1 MRVPTVVAA
10 AVLAVGF
17 GWVSGVM
24 LYVEPGMGFLSPVDF
39 FDAGKVAAGY
49 ASFAWSVSSV
59 IYMLFLPAAW
69 VISTSSSNLYVRW
82 SGAAAGLLF
91 FVVGAI
97 DRVGVQLPGLLASD
111 EVVVAAVAATLP
123 VRFALLKSAVLA
135 LGVLA
140 WGTTRPSFV
149 GGVGNRAWRG
159 LGWMMLLASIGFLF
173 AFIPVPLAFFV
184 WGIMLTL
191 LSMRTFFASPTVETA
206 SQ

>member
-10 AVLAVGF
+10 GVLAVGF

-24 LYVEPGMGFLSPVDF
+24 LYVEPGMGFSSPVDF
-39 FDAGKVAAGY
+39 FDAGKVVAGY
-49 ASFAWSVSSV
+49 ASFVWSVSSV

-69 VISTSSSNLYVRW
+69 VISMSSSNLYVRW
-82 SGAAAGLLF
+82 SGAASGLLF

-111 EVVVAAVAATLP
+111 EIVVAAVAATLP

-140 WGTTRPSFV
+140 WGTTRPSFA

-173 AFIPVPLAFFV
+173 IFIPVPPAFFV
-184 WGIMLTL
+184 WGITLTL
-191 LSMRTFFASPTVETA
+191 LSMRTPFASPTVETA